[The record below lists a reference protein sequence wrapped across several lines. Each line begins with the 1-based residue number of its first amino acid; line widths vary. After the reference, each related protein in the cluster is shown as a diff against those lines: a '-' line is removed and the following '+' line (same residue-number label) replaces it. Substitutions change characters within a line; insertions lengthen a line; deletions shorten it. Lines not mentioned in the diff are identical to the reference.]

1 MSNKSVCMK
10 LCSSTSEGK
19 RVSTCFEL
27 PHPKTGPKNPA
38 IWRGTKHDESYV
50 DKFKSWNFA
59 YLANQCIKL
68 LC

>member
-27 PHPKTGPKNPA
+27 PHPKTGPKILPSGEEQNMMN
-38 IWRGTKHDESYV
+38 HM
-50 DKFKSWNFA
+50 
-59 YLANQCIKL
+59 
-68 LC
+68 